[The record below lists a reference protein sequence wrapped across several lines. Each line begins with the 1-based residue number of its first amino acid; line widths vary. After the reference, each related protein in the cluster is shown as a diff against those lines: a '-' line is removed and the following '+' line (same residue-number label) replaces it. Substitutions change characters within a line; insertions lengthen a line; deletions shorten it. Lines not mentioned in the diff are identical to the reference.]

1 VGRRPSWL
9 RRRILQL
16 YPSEFRARFGD
27 EMEQVLHAAEHGR
40 TSRPF
45 RDAADLLVGAASQQ
59 WRYTM
64 STTSHAVSAPLATAV
79 FVMALVATV
88 GSLALTAAWVGFAP

>member
-1 VGRRPSWL
+1 
-9 RRRILQL
+9 
-16 YPSEFRARFGD
+16 
-27 EMEQVLHAAEHGR
+27 
-40 TSRPF
+40 
-45 RDAADLLVGAASQQ
+45 
-59 WRYTM
+59 M